1 MIYLSVGA
9 GKSIR
14 EKNIIG
20 IFDMDTATV
29 SPVTRKFLSSAER
42 AGKTYSP
49 TYEIPKSFIVYA
61 DEDES
66 KGNRVCLS
74 QFSTASLVGRIEKT
88 DGK

>member
-29 SPVTRKFLSSAER
+29 SPVTRKFLSSAEK

-49 TYEIPKSFIVYA
+49 TYEIPKAFIVYA
-61 DEDES
+61 DGKE
-66 KGNRVCLS
+66 GNKVCLS
-74 QFSTASLVGRIEKT
+74 QFSSASLVGRIEKT